1 MSATLPKIGKLRIPL
16 KERTG
21 FCGFVASGKILYA
34 ESNFAGRV
42 EFRFELFQE
51 EIDMNDL
58 ADFVLGKSVE
68 YRDKPGKNGT
78 VHTIIEFITKN
89 LPRNFMLSYK
99 KRSPFDEVFLLS
111 GTILEPGGGKLSM
124 S

>member
-1 MSATLPKIGKLRIPL
+1 MQNP
-16 KERTG
+16 
-21 FCGFVASGKILYA
+21 
-34 ESNFAGRV
+34 NFAGRV

-99 KRSPFDEVFLLS
+99 KRSPFLTRYSFS
-111 GTILEPGGGKLSM
+111 PGQFWNPGGGKLSM

>member
-1 MSATLPKIGKLRIPL
+1 M

-21 FCGFVASGKILYA
+21 FVDLLPQAKPYMQNP
-34 ESNFAGRV
+34 NFAGRV

-78 VHTIIEFITKN
+78 VHTIIEFITKKSAAEFYAFIQEKEPF
-89 LPRNFMLSYK
+89 LTRYSF
-99 KRSPFDEVFLLS
+99 SPGQFWN
-111 GTILEPGGGKLSM
+111 PGGGKLSM

>member
-21 FCGFVASGKILYA
+21 FVDLLPQAKSYMQNP
-34 ESNFAGRV
+34 NFAGRV

-78 VHTIIEFITKN
+78 VHTIIEFITKKSA
-89 LPRNFMLSYK
+89 R
-99 KRSPFDEVFLLS
+99 
-111 GTILEPGGGKLSM
+111 GILCFHTRKGALF
-124 S
+124 